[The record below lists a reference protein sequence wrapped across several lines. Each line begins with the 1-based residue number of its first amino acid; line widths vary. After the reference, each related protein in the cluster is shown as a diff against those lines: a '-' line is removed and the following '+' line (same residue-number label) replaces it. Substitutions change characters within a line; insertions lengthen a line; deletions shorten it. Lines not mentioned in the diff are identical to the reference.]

1 MPASEGKNL
10 ATPSSYDFGST
21 SPSSEIEGVSSS
33 YGRGSESSSVEFGS
47 TPSPP
52 ANRLLLANIT
62 LRGELSSFETPRFLN
77 NFAELVGTSAAKV
90 EVLSIRA
97 LKAHNKA
104 AYDAAR
110 YASKAA
116 ARALNALIPSGEP
129 PELSAKLSA
138 AQHEADAAA
147 AIANGPNKIVLRV
160 SALVPQS
167 TNGAALSKPPT
178 VLNTILGV
186 ELLKPI
192 QFSMPE
198 PRTSQTFE
206 DARDD

>member
-1 MPASEGKNL
+1 M
-10 ATPSSYDFGST
+10 
-21 SPSSEIEGVSSS
+21 
-33 YGRGSESSSVEFGS
+33 
-47 TPSPP
+47 
-52 ANRLLLANIT
+52 
-62 LRGELSSFETPRFLN
+62 
-77 NFAELVGTSAAKV
+77 

-129 PELSAKLSA
+129 PELSAKLTA

-167 TNGAALSKPPT
+167 TNGAVLSKPRT

-186 ELLKPI
+186 ELLKP
-192 QFSMPE
+192 FSFRCRSHAPRKLLKMPGTTE
-198 PRTSQTFE
+198 RRSCNEKPCRKLSEGNPLHLVF
-206 DARDD
+206 